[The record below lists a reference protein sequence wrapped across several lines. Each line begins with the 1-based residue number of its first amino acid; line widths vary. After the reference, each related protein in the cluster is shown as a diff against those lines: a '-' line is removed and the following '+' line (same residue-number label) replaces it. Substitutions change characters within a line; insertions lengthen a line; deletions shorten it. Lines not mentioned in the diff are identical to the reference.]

1 LLETSRVNDEPQA
14 KIRSEPYHVRILE
27 DRWTTVR
34 HVVEAVAIL
43 AAGLWAFYIFVYQE
57 KIKPAGQPAALNTA
71 ITIRTL
77 GHNTRRDILG
87 LRISLHNSGQTEI
100 DIAADGYDIWG
111 ERYATT
117 VSQRTQRK
125 RDQVVGDRDLRM
137 ESRTFV
143 HGFMELRDMAIGGH
157 VGNHIVLEPGD
168 NETFEDV
175 VAVPHGLYDLFYA
188 RVIAVPIKTSQKAK
202 LPIDVVQ
209 HSDGSYWLNVHGN
222 TDEDDNDTY
231 YAIDP

>member
-1 LLETSRVNDEPQA
+1 VSDEPQSRL
-14 KIRSEPYHVRILE
+14 RSEPYAVRIIE
-27 DRWTTVR
+27 DRWTTFR
-34 HVVEAVAIL
+34 HIIEAVAIL

-57 KIKPAGQPAALNTA
+57 KIKPAGQPAALNTG

-77 GHNTRRDILG
+77 GHNARRDILG

-111 ERYATT
+111 ERY
-117 VSQRTQRK
+117 
-125 RDQVVGDRDLRM
+125 
-137 ESRTFV
+137 V

-157 VGNHIVLEPGD
+157 AGNHIVLEPGD

-175 VAVPHGLYDLFYA
+175 VTVPHGLYDLFYA
-188 RVIAVPIKTSQKAK
+188 RVIAVPIKTSQKTK
-202 LPIDVVQ
+202 LPIDIVR
-209 HSDGSYWLNVHGN
+209 HSDGSYWLNVHGTN
-222 TDEDDNDTY
+222 DEDDNDAY

>member
-1 LLETSRVNDEPQA
+1 MSDEPQSRL
-14 KIRSEPYHVRILE
+14 RSEPYAVRIIE
-27 DRWTTVR
+27 DRWTTFR
-34 HVVEAVAIL
+34 HIIEAVAIL

-57 KIKPAGQPAALNTA
+57 KIKPAGQPAALNTG

-77 GHNTRRDILG
+77 GHNARRDILG

-111 ERYATT
+111 ERY
-117 VSQRTQRK
+117 
-125 RDQVVGDRDLRM
+125 
-137 ESRTFV
+137 V

-157 VGNHIVLEPGD
+157 AGNHIVLEPGD

-175 VAVPHGLYDLFYA
+175 VTVPHGLYDLFYA
-188 RVIAVPIKTSQKAK
+188 RVIAVPIKTSQKTK
-202 LPIDVVQ
+202 LPIDIVR
-209 HSDGSYWLNVHGN
+209 HSDGSYWLNVHGTN
-222 TDEDDNDTY
+222 DEDDNDAY

>member
-1 LLETSRVNDEPQA
+1 MSDEPQSRL
-14 KIRSEPYHVRILE
+14 RSEPYAVRIIE
-27 DRWTTVR
+27 DRWTTFR
-34 HVVEAVAIL
+34 HIIEAVAIL

-57 KIKPAGQPAALNTA
+57 KIKPAGQPAALNTG

-77 GHNTRRDILG
+77 GHNARRDILG

-117 VSQRTQRK
+117 MSQRTQRK
-125 RDQVVGDRDLRM
+125 RDQVVSDRDLRM
-137 ESRTFV
+137 ESETFV

-157 VGNHIVLEPGD
+157 AGNHIVLEPGD

-175 VAVPHGLYDLFYA
+175 VTVPHGLYDLFYA
-188 RVIAVPIKTSQKAK
+188 RVIAVPIKTSQKTK
-202 LPIDVVQ
+202 LPIDIVR

-222 TDEDDNDTY
+222 ADEDDNDAY